1 VPNRP
6 EQQQPE
12 RSSRRVR
19 LLTPGFS
26 LRRHLGV
33 FATAALAATGTA
45 TWLLGRVRARDL
57 WIVPAYLLVANVVEY
72 GVHRLLMHRPLP
84 LRALYRGHTLGHHR
98 AFHHDSME
106 IASVRE
112 LELVVM
118 PWYTVAFYFT
128 AIGPVV
134 ALVVRAFGRG
144 AGGLFLLTGVSTFVL
159 YEGMH
164 ALYHL
169 PAATLERLRLDRS
182 RLFGVLYRHH
192 RHHHRL
198 ARMRWVNFN
207 ISCPL
212 ADRLFG
218 TLEDEQ
224 TWQWERQ
231 RRGAGLRA
239 TGAPPGHPQGEADH
253 QHAGQDHQLGGLRGA
268 QHEQH
273 GGGGER
279 RPDGLTP
286 AEAVGTPPGQ
296 AGERESAGGVLDQDR
311 QPGQNK
317 QAG

>member
-1 VPNRP
+1 VPN
-6 EQQQPE
+6 QQQQHPDG
-12 RSSRRVR
+12 SSRRAR
-19 LLTPGFS
+19 LLTAGFS
-26 LRRHLGV
+26 LRRHLAV
-33 FATAALAATGTA
+33 FVTTALAATGA
-45 TWLLGRVRARDL
+45 AVWLLGRVRARDL
-57 WIVPAYLLVANVVEY
+57 WIVPAYLLIANVVEY

-98 AFHHDSME
+98 AFHHDSMA
-106 IASVRE
+106 IADARE
-112 LELVVM
+112 LELVMM
-118 PWYTVAFYFT
+118 PWYTVAFYFSS
-128 AIGPVV
+128 IGPLVV
-134 ALVVRAFGRG
+134 LVVRAFGRG

-169 PAATLERLRLDRS
+169 PAATLGRLRLDRS

-231 RRGAGLRA
+231 RRDAGSEPAVAEPPRRS
-239 TGAPPGHPQGEADH
+239 TG
-253 QHAGQDHQLGGLRGA
+253 
-268 QHEQH
+268 
-273 GGGGER
+273 
-279 RPDGLTP
+279 
-286 AEAVGTPPGQ
+286 
-296 AGERESAGGVLDQDR
+296 
-311 QPGQNK
+311 
-317 QAG
+317 

>member
-1 VPNRP
+1 MRGSRAAKHVPND
-6 EQQQPE
+6 QQYPD
-12 RSSRRVR
+12 RSSRRAR

-26 LRRHLGV
+26 LRRHVSV
-33 FATAALAATGTA
+33 FATLALAALGISG
-45 TWLLGRVRARDL
+45 WLLGAVRARDL
-57 WIVPAYLLVANVVEY
+57 WIVPAYLLVANLVEY

-106 IASVRE
+106 IAGIRE
-112 LELVVM
+112 LELVMM
-118 PWYTVAFYFT
+118 PWYTVLVYFS

-134 ALVVRAFGRG
+134 AVIAWAFGRG
-144 AGGLFLLTGVSTFVL
+144 AGGLFLLTGVSSFVL

-169 PAATLERLRLDRS
+169 PAPVLARLRLDRS
-182 RLFGVLYRHH
+182 RLFGFLYRHH

-224 TWQWERQ
+224 AWSWER
-231 RRGAGLRA
+231 RRRVRDRDRAASDAAASAPDAPPEAAPVAATAGL
-239 TGAPPGHPQGEADH
+239 PPD
-253 QHAGQDHQLGGLRGA
+253 
-268 QHEQH
+268 
-273 GGGGER
+273 
-279 RPDGLTP
+279 PDD
-286 AEAVGTPPGQ
+286 
-296 AGERESAGGVLDQDR
+296 S
-311 QPGQNK
+311 
-317 QAG
+317 

>member
-1 VPNRP
+1 MPN
-6 EQQQPE
+6 QQQQNQE
-12 RSSRRVR
+12 RSSRRAR

-33 FATAALAATGTA
+33 FVTAALGATGTA
-45 TWLLGRVRARDL
+45 VWLVRQARARDL

-106 IASVRE
+106 IAGARE
-112 LELVVM
+112 LELVMM
-118 PWYTVAFYFT
+118 PWYTVTFYFT
-128 AIGPVV
+128 GIGPLV

-169 PAATLERLRLDRS
+169 PAGTLERLRLDRS

-212 ADRLFG
+212 ADHLFG

-231 RRGAGLRA
+231 RRGVGLRA
-239 TGAPPGHPQGEADH
+239 GALAEQPEREADH
-253 QHAGQDHQLGGLRGA
+253 HHAGQDRQLAGLCGA
-268 QHEQH
+268 QHEEH
-273 GGGGER
+273 GGGGQR
-279 RPDGLTP
+279 RPGGVTP
-286 AEAVGTPPGQ
+286 AQAVAASPGQ